1 MKEAVLREKQSIVS
15 EIKDRIER
23 ADSVVLVDYRGL
35 NVQEVTELRD
45 NYRKEGVEYKV
56 YKNTLMARAFN
67 ELGYEEFTQF
77 LAGPNGIA
85 FSYEDVVGAAKV
97 SADFA
102 KKNEKLELKAGI
114 VDGKIVDINEIKALA
129 ELPPKDVLL
138 ARALAGFNSPIQ
150 GFANVLQ
157 GTIRSL
163 VYALDAVRAKQEEN

>member
-1 MKEAVLREKQSIVS
+1 MKEAVLRGKQAVVS

-23 ADSVVLVDYRGL
+23 ADSIILMDYRGL
-35 NVQEVTELRD
+35 NVAEVTELR
-45 NYRKEGVEYKV
+45 NNFRKEGVDYKV

-77 LAGPNGIA
+77 LEGPNGIA

-97 SADFA
+97 SAEFA
-102 KKNEKLELKAGI
+102 KNNDKLEVKAGI
-114 VDGKIVDINEIKALA
+114 VDGKIIDINEIKALA
-129 ELPPKDVLL
+129 ELPPKEVLI
-138 ARALAGFNSPIQ
+138 ARALGGLNSPIQ

-163 VYALDAVRAKQEEN
+163 VYALDAVRAKQEN